1 MANALLDNYHNILS
15 EIKTAAEGRPVRLMG
30 VTKTV
35 DVDRINTLI
44 DAGLDLIG
52 ENRVQEFLSKYDL
65 YHKENLEIHFIG
77 HLQRNKVKYIIDKVD
92 MIESV
97 DSIAL
102 AQEIQRQ
109 ACKHGLVMD
118 VLIEIN
124 IGDEE
129 SKTGASMA
137 DFEALADFVTACD
150 NLRLRGI
157 MSILPICDNEEDL
170 TRYFLQ
176 LNQTF
181 VDIKAKNK
189 DNSNDIDC
197 LSMGMSSDYLT
208 AVKCGSTQV
217 RIGSSLFGTRKP

>member
-1 MANALLDNYHNILS
+1 MANALLDNYQSILS
-15 EIKTAAEGRPVRLMG
+15 EIKAAAEGRSVRLMG

-137 DFEALADFVTACD
+137 DFEALVDYVTGCD